1 MKADIN
7 LDINGYFVVSVWPRG
22 VAALN
27 TCQVQALFV
36 TELQVFG

>member
-1 MKADIN
+1 MKVDIN
-7 LDINGYFVVSVWPRG
+7 LDGNSYFVVLAWPRG